1 MPRDVVG
8 HISPVLTVPPHSK
21 EPIIENTLVAFPK
34 LKSMKKGYTRERTN
48 NNNNPQ
54 NHPNNH
60 PQSLQNQSPLYLMML
75 LIPKPIQSPKEGLK
89 R

>member
-48 NNNNPQ
+48 NNNNP
-54 NHPNNH
+54 
-60 PQSLQNQSPLYLMML
+60 
-75 LIPKPIQSPKEGLK
+75 KTIQTTTRKVYK
-89 R
+89 TKVHYI